1 MADRPEQHRLGGRR
15 LIASPASN
23 TTSVGPQ
30 LSIEKRHVFL
40 GLLWVGDVGR
50 APEDSY
56 QLGGVHFQ
64 LSKGAAWIAPDQ
76 SVHIGKAI
84 LQDLAVNGYQ
94 IVKKGKV

>member
-1 MADRPEQHRLGGRR
+1 LAGRR
-15 LIASPASN
+15 PIASPASN
-23 TTSVGPQ
+23 STSVGPQ

-50 APEDSY
+50 ALEDTH

-76 SVHIGKAI
+76 SVHTAKAI
-84 LQDLAVNGYQ
+84 LQDLTVNGYQ